1 MKICIIALFLLQV
14 VIVSIFILRLDGLL
28 EY

>member
-1 MKICIIALFLLQV
+1 MKICTIALFLLQV